1 MGIIFYGSKQ
11 TPVGYDELFVKCP
24 CCETHNWADTMVMSK
39 YFHIYWLPM
48 FPFDKA
54 VNLICKKCGLKRYD
68 LSFDARLISNLD
80 EIKGRFRHPWFTY
93 SGIALFSFIV
103 VAVIATGAI

>member
-11 TPVGYDELFVKCP
+11 IPIGYEEIFVKCP
-24 CCETHNWADTMVMSK
+24 CCETHNWADIMVISK

-54 VNLICKKCGLKRYD
+54 ANLICKKCGLKRYE
-68 LSFDARLISNLD
+68 LSFDDRLISNFE
-80 EIKGRFRHPWFTY
+80 EIKGKFRHPWFTY
-93 SGIALFSFIV
+93 SGIGLFSFIV
-103 VAVIATGAI
+103 LAIIAASAV